1 MNFSIFYYST
11 VQTLGSC
18 SNRARYG
25 TTSTKTAILR
35 SNWHIFFFGVSA
47 LRIFIL
53 NFFAL
58 FYCFILWFWLKNKQS
73 RRNYD
78 LRKPLSCLEELRRSS
93 CLVENSSFTDILVPF
108 LTCSHLLN
116 VHLFWEMIFKI
127 AFNFEASYSK

>member
-11 VQTLGSC
+11 VQTRGSC

-25 TTSTKTAILR
+25 TTSTKILR
-35 SNWHIFFFGVSA
+35 SNWHIFFFRCFCSSY
-47 LRIFIL
+47 LHFKFFCFIL
-53 NFFAL
+53 
-58 FYCFILWFWLKNKQS
+58 LWFWLKNKQS

-93 CLVENSSFTDILVPF
+93 CLLENSSFKDILVPF

>member
-11 VQTLGSC
+11 VQTRGSC

-25 TTSTKTAILR
+25 TTSTKILR
-35 SNWHIFFFGVSA
+35 SNWHIFFFRCFCSSY
-47 LRIFIL
+47 LHFKFFCFIL
-53 NFFAL
+53 
-58 FYCFILWFWLKNKQS
+58 LWFWLKNKQS

-93 CLVENSSFTDILVPF
+93 CLVENSSFKDILVPF

-127 AFNFEASYSK
+127 SFNFEARYSK

>member
-11 VQTLGSC
+11 VQTRGSC

-35 SNWHIFFFGVSA
+35 SSWHIFFFRCFCSSY
-47 LRIFIL
+47 LHFKFFCFIL
-53 NFFAL
+53 
-58 FYCFILWFWLKNKQS
+58 LWFWLKKK

-93 CLVENSSFTDILVPF
+93 CLLENSSFKDILVPF